1 MRPAI
6 VGTQLNHFIL
16 MKEKQYL
23 ILITMIIIIIIII
36 IVNILQVDL
45 SDGEDGGEENAM
57 GKKGKRDAKLLEK
70 SGLSVIYWRI

>member
-36 IVNILQVDL
+36 INILQVDL

>member
-1 MRPAI
+1 M
-6 VGTQLNHFIL
+6 
-16 MKEKQYL
+16 
-23 ILITMIIIIIIII
+23 IIIII

-70 SGLSVIYWRI
+70 SVSNLLEKLMEDHFCWVFTRADHTANIQHKGEMAGED